1 MLGKELF
8 NKCWQ
13 TFIQNWKGKHPTPW
27 DFFYSFNT
35 ASGKNLNWYWK
46 AWFYDSG
53 EMDLK
58 IVSAVAV
65 RNEVTVVAEIKGKP
79 VPLYISV
86 FKEGK
91 IIESLVKS
99 PELWQ
104 SGNRISFKLKS
115 EGDSL
120 KISNSR
126 VPDVNESDNVIRILR
141 K

>member
-1 MLGKELF
+1 M
-8 NKCWQ
+8 
-13 TFIQNWKGKHPTPW
+13 
-27 DFFYSFNT
+27 
-35 ASGKNLNWYWK
+35 
-46 AWFYDSG
+46 
-53 EMDLK
+53 
-58 IVSAVAV
+58 SAVAV